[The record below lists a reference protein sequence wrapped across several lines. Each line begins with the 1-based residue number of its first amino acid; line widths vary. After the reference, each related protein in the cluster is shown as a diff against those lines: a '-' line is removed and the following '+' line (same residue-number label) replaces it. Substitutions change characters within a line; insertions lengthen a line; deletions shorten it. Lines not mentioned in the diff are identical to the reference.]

1 MRVPVEWV
9 FKEIIWFLAFMDFKK
24 NQKVQLSAVGKMY
37 NTCALLTNVDT
48 CLYKSQT
55 TDMFG
60 IEPPLSVEY
69 FTRKVIR
76 SGH

>member
-37 NTCALLTNVDT
+37 TTCALLTNVDT
-48 CLYKSQT
+48 CLYKPQT
-55 TDMFG
+55 SDMFD